1 MEQPKYGFNV
11 ILSVPM
17 DTAIERTTAALGE
30 EGFGILSEIDVAAAF
45 KKKLDLDHRPYRIL
59 GACNPHLA
67 RHAIEA
73 DPNIG
78 LLLPCNVLVQ
88 DNQDG
93 TCTVGFMDPVA
104 VMALVDKPGVE
115 ALASDV
121 RERLERVRQALE
133 AGEPATR

>member
-133 AGEPATR
+133 AG

>member
-1 MEQPKYGFNV
+1 MEQPRYSFNV
-11 ILSVPM
+11 VVNESM
-17 DTAIERTTAALGE
+17 DTTIERTTAALGE

-104 VMALVDKPGVE
+104 VMSLVDKPGVE

-133 AGEPATR
+133 TG

>member
-11 ILSVPM
+11 ILSAPM

-133 AGEPATR
+133 AG

>member
-1 MEQPKYGFNV
+1 MEQPNYGFNV
-11 ILSVPM
+11 TVNTGM
-17 DTAIERTTAALGE
+17 DEAIERTTAALGN

-45 KKKLDLDHRPYRIL
+45 KKKLDLEHRPYRIL

-67 RHAIEA
+67 RQAIEA

-93 TCTVGFMDPVA
+93 TCTVGFMDPIA
-104 VMALVDKPGVE
+104 VMGLVDKPGVE
-115 ALASDV
+115 ELARDV
-121 RERLERVRQALE
+121 RERLERVCRALE
-133 AGEPATR
+133 TG